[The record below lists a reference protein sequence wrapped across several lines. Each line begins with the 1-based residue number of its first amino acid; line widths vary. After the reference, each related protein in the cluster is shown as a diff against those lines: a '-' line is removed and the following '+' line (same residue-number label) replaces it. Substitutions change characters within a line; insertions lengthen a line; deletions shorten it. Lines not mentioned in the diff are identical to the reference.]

1 MWLVQD
7 VFVVDF
13 CSLFAQ
19 VLSTFM
25 WQVRSIV
32 TAPKGVVC
40 FSWLCSFPLTTVI
53 RPFSSQAVITK
64 IIFMSAFVICFFP
77 SFPFFFFLPFSVWL
91 LKYVWVFHGNVSIG
105 IWTILLCLVLCALL
119 YSVVLPWIVLFS
131 FNEYAL
137 FIQCR
142 KAKYKWMKRK
152 TLEMGNTVPTV
163 KWARHTPC
171 ALHRSLEERRVWAIS
186 AKATGWQVREVMEE
200 PGSGKSEESDF
211 PKLGMEWS
219 YKKRWYSNEQ
229 GKQENSPLLTWYSKE
244 HQKPAKCFQV
254 VFWLKK
260 FIHQRDLTNCS
271 PFEVTKISI
280 SIKNVH
286 LCMKPNISIPLN
298 FCV

>member
-64 IIFMSAFVICFFP
+64 IIFMSAFVIWFFP

-200 PGSGKSEESDF
+200 PGSGKSEGVCFSKIGHGMKLQKKVIFKWAGKTGKLTVAYLIFQGAPKTSKMF
-211 PKLGMEWS
+211 PSCLLVKKIHSPKRFNKL
-219 YKKRWYSNEQ
+219 
-229 GKQENSPLLTWYSKE
+229 
-244 HQKPAKCFQV
+244 
-254 VFWLKK
+254 
-260 FIHQRDLTNCS
+260 
-271 PFEVTKISI
+271 
-280 SIKNVH
+280 
-286 LCMKPNISIPLN
+286 
-298 FCV
+298 